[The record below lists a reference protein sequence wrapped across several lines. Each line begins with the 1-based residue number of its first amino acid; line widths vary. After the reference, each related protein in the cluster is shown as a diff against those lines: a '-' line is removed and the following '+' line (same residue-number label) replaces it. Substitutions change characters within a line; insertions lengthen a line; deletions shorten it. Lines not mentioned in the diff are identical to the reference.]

1 MALCSKLESMKIAAY
16 CRLSVAQDVSVSIE
30 GQKAILARYAEAHG
44 YETTFYIDDG
54 FSGSKSVERPAY
66 NRMIAA
72 IQRGEHELIA
82 VKSIDRL
89 GRRLGAFIEL
99 ADIAQI
105 VAVEG
110 GIDTGTAT
118 GRMMLSLLSTFAEFE
133 SQAMGARQV
142 SSQSYRRELGRSVGL
157 APFGYTTEER
167 SDGVYRVLDSVTAP
181 IARAIIERTLK
192 GASFGGTAQWLN
204 DHGHKTKTGKL
215 WTSTTVSQWLALPQ
229 IVGERASGGDV
240 LRGDNGVPIIDAHL
254 ALCSITEHQQLL
266 KRRRQRAAF
275 TPRGERREEQLL
287 SGLAC
292 CAECGKAMSRHTPKS
307 GTNTYLGYRCGS
319 SVNLCKSR
327 PVISASKL
335 ENFVL
340 GEMQGLADMA
350 VLQVVNDEDFEA
362 QEKRLLLQREIDA
375 LATAM
380 ASAPSDQIADIATQI
395 SELRR
400 EADGVVVSVKQT
412 VVDTGTTFEELLN
425 EDPRFAIEQA
435 IQQINVKGTA
445 TKAQGVSTRERVEN
459 RVLIIWDDVEDYDS
473 DYDNLEPVIADSTET
488 GRVFKSQGVH
498 GNQEVPLALHDS
510 EASKLKTLDR
520 MTTGTH

>member
-1 MALCSKLESMKIAAY
+1 MARCSKLESMKIAAY

-44 YETTFYIDDG
+44 YEATFYIDDG
-54 FSGSKSVERPAY
+54 FSGSKQKIERPAY

-72 IQRGEHELIA
+72 VERGEHELIA

-110 GIDTGTAT
+110 GIDTETAT

-142 SSQSYRRELGRSVGL
+142 SSQSYRRQQGKSVGPP
-157 APFGYTTEER
+157 PFGYRSEER
-167 SDGVYRVLDSVTAP
+167 ADGVYRILDSETAP
-181 IARAIIERTLK
+181 IAREIIERTLK
-192 GASFGGTAQWLN
+192 RESFGGTANWLN
-204 DHGHKTKTGKL
+204 DHGHKTKTGKF

-229 IVGERASGGDV
+229 LVGERVSGGDV
-240 LRGDNGVPIIDAHL
+240 LRGDNGLPIIDAHL

-266 KRRRQRAAF
+266 ERRNERAAF
-275 TPRGERREEQLL
+275 TPRSERSETQLL

-292 CAECGKAMSRHTPKS
+292 CAECGKPMSKHTSSS
-307 GTNTYLGYRCGS
+307 GGKTYFGYRCGS
-319 SVNLCKSR
+319 SVNLCSSR

-335 ENFVL
+335 EQYVL
-340 GEMQGLADMA
+340 AEVHGLADMA
-350 VLQVVNDEDFEA
+350 VLQVVNNEDLEA
-362 QEKRLLLQREIDA
+362 TEKRLLLQREIDV

-380 ASAPSDQIADIATQI
+380 ASAPSDQIADIATRI

-400 EADGVVVSVKQT
+400 DADSVVVSVNQT
-412 VVDTGTTFEELLN
+412 VVDTGKTFGDLLN

-435 IQQINVKGTA
+435 IQQINVKSTA
-445 TKAQGVSTRERVEN
+445 TKNQGTSTREPVEN
-459 RVLIIWDDVEDYDS
+459 RVLIIWDDVEDYD
-473 DYDNLEPVIADSTET
+473 AD
-488 GRVFKSQGVH
+488 
-498 GNQEVPLALHDS
+498 
-510 EASKLKTLDR
+510 
-520 MTTGTH
+520 